1 MQYHVSSL
9 LLSPTSS
16 LLSTLL
22 PPLPLLL
29 PGHYQSVHYHSHMYT
44 FAPIHTFPIIT
55 LLLFLIF
62 QDCPETVYKCM
73 LECWTADHRK
83 RPSFTQVVRI
93 LEILLEGNLSDG

>member
-1 MQYHVSSL
+1 MYRMYTVL
-9 LLSPTSS
+9 WILSPTMYSSQPLPSPLHSS
-16 LLSTLL
+16 LFPYSHPATTTTPIPFCLSVL
-22 PPLPLLL
+22 
-29 PGHYQSVHYHSHMYT
+29 S
-44 FAPIHTFPIIT
+44 PIIT

-83 RPSFTQVVRI
+83 RPTFTQVVRI